1 MEIKKNTV
9 VTFKY
14 SLINE
19 DGSLVRETETQET
32 TILQGHRNVVQGVEK
47 GLAGRKAG
55 DQFVVQVPP
64 EEGYGPRRENW
75 TQRVSKKYFVKPNS
89 LKAGMV
95 THLRI
100 DSRVRPVT
108 VAKVGGKVI
117 DVDLN
122 HPHAGQ
128 TLRFDI
134 EILSI
139 RDATGEEVASGRP
152 LEVIDEGA

>member
-75 TQRVSKKYFVKPNS
+75 TQRVSKKYFVKPCLLYTS
-89 LKAGMV
+89 PSP
-95 THLRI
+95 R
-100 DSRVRPVT
+100 DS
-108 VAKVGGKVI
+108 
-117 DVDLN
+117 
-122 HPHAGQ
+122 
-128 TLRFDI
+128 
-134 EILSI
+134 
-139 RDATGEEVASGRP
+139 
-152 LEVIDEGA
+152 

>member
-32 TILQGHRNVVQGVEK
+32 TILHGHRNVVQGVEK
-47 GLAGRKAG
+47 ALAGRKAG

-64 EEGYGPRRENW
+64 EEGYGPRRGNW

>member
-1 MEIKKNTV
+1 
-9 VTFKY
+9 
-14 SLINE
+14 
-19 DGSLVRETETQET
+19 
-32 TILQGHRNVVQGVEK
+32 
-47 GLAGRKAG
+47 
-55 DQFVVQVPP
+55 
-64 EEGYGPRRENW
+64 
-75 TQRVSKKYFVKPNS
+75 
-89 LKAGMV
+89 MV